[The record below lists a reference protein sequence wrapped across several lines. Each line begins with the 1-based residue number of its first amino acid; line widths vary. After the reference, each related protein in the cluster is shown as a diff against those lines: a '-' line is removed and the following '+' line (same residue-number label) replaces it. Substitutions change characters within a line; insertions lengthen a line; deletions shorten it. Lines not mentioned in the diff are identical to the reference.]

1 MYFFVFSICLRI
13 VISQPPPQF
22 LLRGKVFIFLLIFL
36 KYLTSRFSKWRLFRF
51 LFDVNEL
58 DAQGAVIIITIN
70 RFPEVASTAIEQR
83 ILNLFR

>member
-22 LLRGKVFIFLLIFL
+22 LFRGKVFIFLLIFL
-36 KYLTSRFSKWRLFRF
+36 KYLTSRFSKRRLFRF

-83 ILNLFR
+83 ILDLFR